1 MTDILSTI
9 GPTTENIQNLKK
21 IVSNTKFVRLNGAHN
36 NLKWHYKICN
46 LIKKLN
52 PNCQILI
59 DLPGIKPRTMNSKE
73 IFIKKNE
80 LVMFFFDKKSA
91 YKNIKKIQISK
102 PLPKFSK
109 PKNFSVSDGKYIFK
123 FISRTKN
130 YIIGKSNENFTLKNK
145 KGLNIP
151 HSIYDN
157 KSQER
162 VYLKFLKKIEKF
174 KFDAIGLSYVQ
185 NHQLVNKMRL
195 KSDKIIVSKIENE
208 QGCKNL
214 NLICKNSDIIM
225 IDRGDLAAE
234 IGDNNLYNQT
244 IKISKYTKSY
254 GKLLIMATENLE
266 SMILNNAPTKSE
278 IISLSFSK
286 SLNVDY
292 LMLSDETATSDKF
305 LKTINWLKNFN
316 KLHED
321 QKFKF
326 KKNSKPNVTKNNLF
340 ENLSKID
347 EKTSNI
353 VVFTR
358 QGYVIEKILSTNPA
372 SDIIIFTDNQKVYN
386 LSYLR
391 SNSKIFKTKK
401 FPKILDSFIY
411 SNIKKNKKFI
421 FKNKKN
427 ICLFYATF
435 ARKQSRANTFS
446 LLEERDFR

>member
-21 IVSNTKFVRLNGAHN
+21 IVSKTKFVRLNGAHN

-174 KFDAIGLSYVQ
+174 RFDAIGLSYVQ

-244 IKISKYTKSY
+244 IKISKCAKSY

-326 KKNSKPNVTKNNLF
+326 KKNNKPSVTKNNLF